1 LELVIQPDQFCYKS
15 AEAEVLPM
23 SRFNNCKRKILDK

>member
-1 LELVIQPDQFCYKS
+1 MVEVDEGFS

-23 SRFNNCKRKILDK
+23 SPQPLRILALRILSRH